1 MGNRTATA
9 PKRAKKTKKKSS
21 PLKGVLVVLLLLIA
35 LAAAIYLFL
44 CARVDQDRILGDVTV
59 GDRQL
64 QGMTLEEARTAVQE
78 YFRSEY
84 QGKPLDILLEGETY
98 TVTPWDDSRNL
109 LSLDVE
115 DQLQKGKRNLK
126 RNWQRLSR

>member
-1 MGNRTATA
+1 MGNSTTAA

-21 PLKGVLVVLLLLIA
+21 PLKGLLVVLLLLIA

-64 QGMTLEEARTAVQE
+64 QGMTLEEARAAVQT
-78 YFRSEY
+78 YFSAEY

-98 TVTPWDDSRNL
+98 TVVPWD
-109 LSLDVE
+109 
-115 DQLQKGKRNLK
+115 
-126 RNWQRLSR
+126 